1 MRGVAGVLPHN
12 IRPLTLVA
20 AVSLAAV
27 CVGGALYIANAI
39 VSPGKQAAP
48 RLAKVAPGPSQSI
61 APKAGS
67 VHRKA
72 ALSRIE
78 EPAAWETTVAPD
90 VHDPVAEPPVAPDV
104 EDPAATEPPIAP
116 DAAALEPEE
125 PEAASGAPTETGR
138 ASWYALPGPTASGEA
153 MDETALTAAHP
164 SLPLGTKV
172 KVDNLANGR
181 SVVVRINDRGPFT
194 KNRIIDVSKGAAAE
208 LGMIKAGVA
217 RVRVSPVEGVVA
229 SAIEASAK
237 ALPLQR

>member
-12 IRPLTLVA
+12 IRPLSLVA
-20 AVSLAAV
+20 AVTLAAV
-27 CVGGALYIANAI
+27 CVAGALYIAHAI

-48 RLAKVAPGPSQSI
+48 GLAKVAPQPSPSI

-90 VHDPVAEPPVAPDV
+90 VRDPVAEPPVAPDV
-104 EDPAATEPPIAP
+104 EDPAATEPPVAA
-116 DAAALEPEE
+116 DVAALEPG
-125 PEAASGAPTETGR
+125 AASGVPIETGR

-194 KNRIIDVSKGAAAE
+194 KDRIIDLSKGAAAE

-217 RVRVSPVEGVVA
+217 RLRVSPVEGVVA

>member
-48 RLAKVAPGPSQSI
+48 RLAKVAPQPSPSI

-67 VHRKA
+67 VHPKIV
-72 ALSRIE
+72 LPRIE
-78 EPAAWETTVAPD
+78 DPAAWKRTIAPD
-90 VHDPVAEPPVAPDV
+90 ADDFGALEPPVAPD
-104 EDPAATEPPIAP
+104 
-116 DAAALEPEE
+116 AAAPEPEE
-125 PEAASGAPTETGR
+125 TEAAAGAPIETGR
-138 ASWYALPGPTASGEA
+138 ASWYAIPGPTASGEA

-172 KVDNLANGR
+172 KVDNLGQWPLGG
-181 SVVVRINDRGPFT
+181 GPH
-194 KNRIIDVSKGAAAE
+194 
-208 LGMIKAGVA
+208 
-217 RVRVSPVEGVVA
+217 
-229 SAIEASAK
+229 
-237 ALPLQR
+237 Q

>member
-48 RLAKVAPGPSQSI
+48 RLAKVAPQPSQSI

-67 VHRKA
+67 VHRKT

-104 EDPAATEPPIAP
+104 EDP
-116 DAAALEPEE
+116 AALEPEE

-194 KNRIIDVSKGAAAE
+194 KDRIIDVSKGAAAE

>member
-12 IRPLTLVA
+12 IRPLTWVA
-20 AVSLAAV
+20 AVSVAAV

-90 VHDPVAEPPVAPDV
+90 VRDPVAEPPVAPDV
-104 EDPAATEPPIAP
+104 EDPAA
-116 DAAALEPEE
+116 LEPEG

-138 ASWYALPGPTASGEA
+138 AS
-153 MDETALTAAHP
+153 
-164 SLPLGTKV
+164 
-172 KVDNLANGR
+172 
-181 SVVVRINDRGPFT
+181 
-194 KNRIIDVSKGAAAE
+194 
-208 LGMIKAGVA
+208 
-217 RVRVSPVEGVVA
+217 
-229 SAIEASAK
+229 
-237 ALPLQR
+237 

>member
-1 MRGVAGVLPHN
+1 MRGVAGALPPFN

-20 AVSLAAV
+20 AVSVAAV

-39 VSPGKQAAP
+39 IANAIVSPGEQAEP
-48 RLAKVAPGPSQSI
+48 RLAKVAPQPSQSI

-72 ALSRIE
+72 ARPPIE
-78 EPAAWETTVAPD
+78 DPSASEDSVAPG
-90 VHDPVAEPPVAPDV
+90 VVPVALEPPV
-104 EDPAATEPPIAP
+104 AP

-153 MDETALTAAHP
+153 MDEAALTAAHP